1 MKVTRRILL
10 AASLLMFAALVAIPA
25 EAAKYNL
32 KATVAGV
39 KPHPMVVM
47 AEYTARELEKRSGGE
62 IAVKL
67 FTGNQLGS
75 RHDQAEMTRLG
86 TIDIATL
93 AVGDIVAFIAELEV
107 FTPNYVFPNYKAF
120 RAVTNTGS
128 PVFKKFAAL
137 FDKKMNVELLALSGG
152 GNRVM
157 SNVHKPV
164 MKPTDITGYKF
175 RVGNS
180 PIESKTWRSQGAV
193 PVPLAYRE
201 IYSALQTRLLDATEH
216 SLSGYTS
223 LRFYEQAPHLALTE
237 HKLMVTGQWVSKKTL
252 AKLPKKHRD
261 LLREIGAEVHDVGIK
276 AGIEADSRLV
286 GVLKSKYKVKVTQPD
301 KAAFRNNVSHLLD
314 EVARKPG
321 GTGEIMRMIQSITA
335 KNM

>member
-1 MKVTRRILL
+1 MKVTERVLR
-10 AASLLMFAALVAIPA
+10 AAFLPALIGLVIAIPA

-32 KATVAGV
+32 TSTVAAV
-39 KPHPMVVM
+39 KPHPMVVI

-93 AVGDIVAFIAELEV
+93 AVADIVAFIQELEV

-120 RAVTNTGS
+120 RAVTGPGS
-128 PVFKKFAAL
+128 PVFRKFVDL
-137 FDKKMNVELLALSGG
+137 FDKKMDVELLALSGG

-164 MKPTDITGYKF
+164 MKPADIKGFKF

-180 PIESKTWRSQGAV
+180 PIESKTWRAQGAI

-223 LRFYEQAPHLALTE
+223 LRFYEAAPYLALTE
-237 HKLMVTGQWVSKKTL
+237 HKLMVTG
-252 AKLPKKHRD
+252 
-261 LLREIGAEVHDVGIK
+261 
-276 AGIEADSRLV
+276 LV
-286 GVLKSKYKVKVTQPD
+286 GQQEDSC
-301 KAAFRNNVSHLLD
+301 
-314 EVARKPG
+314 
-321 GTGEIMRMIQSITA
+321 
-335 KNM
+335 